1 MYNFMAEEHWTG
13 IWVSIPSLLRTCYVL
28 LLCTW
33 LSCIISLILKFYLY
47 DSKCNI
53 RPRYSYLYT
62 ILGELSLFTLTYL
75 SVVGLASG
83 RFSVSRLHQSQNSRM
98 VDTDVH
104 GI

>member
-1 MYNFMAEEHWTG
+1 MYNFTAEEHWTG
-13 IWVSIPSLLRTCYVL
+13 IWVSIPSLLQTCYVL

-33 LSCIISLILKFYLY
+33 LSYIISLILKFYLY
-47 DSKCNI
+47 DSQC
-53 RPRYSYLYT
+53 PHYSYFYT

-75 SVVGLASG
+75 SIVGLASR
-83 RFSVSRLHQSQNSRM
+83 RFSVSRLHQPQNSRM